1 MTSQAMVI
9 ARYDEV
15 SRAAHERTLR
25 RLVRTQGTLLLVLGS
40 FLGVTVLLPF
50 VALAID
56 TGVDAAYFLALA
68 VLLVAPIA
76 IVVFGMRQ
84 LRRQVRTPEVAVT
97 ITPAAVL
104 FPAIERPSALAP
116 RVRAEEWPREGTTA
130 EIVPTTGPSAV
141 RIEFTRRDA
150 GKRRRRSVAAGNLDV
165 DPRVIVEALKTPPIQ
180 SRSRGEKGR

>member
-1 MTSQAMVI
+1 M
-9 ARYDEV
+9 
-15 SRAAHERTLR
+15 
-25 RLVRTQGTLLLVLGS
+25 
-40 FLGVTVLLPF
+40 LLPF